1 MRNESMNIM
10 LDHGIIKERFAALLT
25 DSIRARIIEIMGY
38 RVQVMEFI
46 DMEHTPKNIMIRS
59 VKTGRKADKKLLDDL
74 ERIIREY
81 NIEPTLYK
89 LLIENKIN

>member
-1 MRNESMNIM
+1 MNIM

-59 VKTGRKADKKLLDDL
+59 VKTGRKADKKLLYDL
-74 ERIIREY
+74 ERIIKEY